1 MFEHTQQG
9 SVHVLASELPLN
21 HEHVAKATEQASPHV
36 QCGQPR
42 VVLNLEHVPLIDSAG
57 LEWLLTTQTT
67 CTRRGGALRIA
78 APSPLCHQILEV
90 TGVAQRIDI
99 FPDLTTA
106 IGSFAQ

>member
-1 MFEHTQQG
+1 MFNHAQQG

-21 HEHVAKATEQASPHV
+21 HEHVAAAMEEISPYV

-57 LEWLLTTQTT
+57 LEWLLTTQMA
-67 CTRRGGALRIA
+67 CTRRGGTLRIA
-78 APSPLCHQILEV
+78 TPSPLCQQILDV
-90 TGVAQRIDI
+90 TGVSQRIEV